1 MKCALCALELDPAAG
16 HCPRCGA
23 VVGSAV
29 APAGDDRT
37 RDRSTLLAERAPVG
51 SSLAGFA
58 WESGPRTLVATRGQS
73 SGVVLASAGVRLA
86 AQLIDALA
94 LGAGYFLAMLALGVV
109 TMGFVGASRP
119 AVAVLEVFGQVL
131 VVVGAGVY
139 QVVLNGHGQTLG
151 KRALGIAVV
160 DRSTGAPVGV
170 ARAAQRYLM
179 LLVMALPCG
188 LGLLSVPLSTQLR
201 GWHDQVADDL
211 VVELPR
217 RR

>member
-1 MKCALCALELDPAAG
+1 
-16 HCPRCGA
+16 
-23 VVGSAV
+23 
-29 APAGDDRT
+29 
-37 RDRSTLLAERAPVG
+37 
-51 SSLAGFA
+51 
-58 WESGPRTLVATRGQS
+58 
-73 SGVVLASAGVRLA
+73 VVLASAGVRLA

-109 TMGFVGASRP
+109 TMGFFGASRP
-119 AVAVLEVFGQVL
+119 AVTVLEVFGQVL
-131 VVVGAGVY
+131 AVVGAGVY

-179 LLVMALPCG
+179 LMVMALPCG
-188 LGLLSVPLSTQLR
+188 LGLLSVPLSAQLR